1 VINLILAFIIAAVM
15 SIIGRYTQ
23 GHWFTEFEYVITA
36 FVYAIYLEIREKL

>member
-1 VINLILAFIIAAVM
+1 MVNLIIAFIVAAIM

-23 GHWFTEFEYVITA
+23 GHWFTEFEYAMIA